1 MTDPGTF
8 NSYARNYDKIVEAA
22 ISASGESV
30 EFFAELKGTLARNA
44 IAPQVPSSMLDFGCG
59 IGNTV
64 RLLAQAF
71 PEAVVTGVDPSQ
83 ESIEV
88 ARERSSTD
96 ARRCRFVVQ
105 EKTRLPFPD
114 ESFDVGFASNVFHHI
129 PRRDHPSW
137 IRELR
142 RVIRPG
148 GIILLFEH
156 NPFNPLTRRSVRLC
170 EFDKGVELLRPS
182 YTRDLLR
189 GGGFV
194 PEPPHYYFI
203 FPRFLSALRPLERL
217 VSSLPLGAQY
227 FVRAQRAR

>member
-8 NSYARNYDKIVEAA
+8 NSYARNYDKVVEAA
-22 ISASGESV
+22 IGASGESV
-30 EFFAELKGTLARNA
+30 EFFAELRVRLARDA
-44 IAPQVPSSMLDFGCG
+44 ISSQVPRSILDFGCG

-105 EKTRLPFPD
+105 EETHLPFPD
-114 ESFDVGFASNVFHHI
+114 ESFDVGFTSNVLHHI
-129 PRRDHPSW
+129 PRRDHLSW

-142 RVIRPG
+142 RVIRPDG
-148 GIILLFEH
+148 MILLFEH

-182 YTRDLLR
+182 YIRDLLR

>member
-8 NSYARNYDKIVEAA
+8 NSYARNYDKVVEAA
-22 ISASGESV
+22 IGASGESV
-30 EFFAELKGTLARNA
+30 EFFAELRVRLARDA
-44 IAPQVPSSMLDFGCG
+44 ISSQVPRSILDFGCG

-64 RLLAQAF
+64 RLLARAF
-71 PEAVVTGVDPSQ
+71 PKTVVTGVDPSQ
-83 ESIEV
+83 EIIEV

-105 EKTRLPFPD
+105 EETHLPFPD
-114 ESFDVGFASNVFHHI
+114 ESFDVGFTSNVLHHI
-129 PRRDHPSW
+129 PRRDHLSW

-142 RVIRPG
+142 RVIRPNG
-148 GIILLFEH
+148 MILLFEH

-182 YTRDLLR
+182 YIRDLLR

>member
-8 NSYARNYDKIVEAA
+8 NSYARNYDKVVEAA
-22 ISASGESV
+22 IGASGESV
-30 EFFAELKGTLARNA
+30 EFFAELRVRLARDA
-44 IAPQVPSSMLDFGCG
+44 ISSQVPRSILDFGCG

-64 RLLAQAF
+64 RLLARAF
-71 PEAVVTGVDPSQ
+71 PKTVVTGVDPSQ
-83 ESIEV
+83 EIIEV

-105 EKTRLPFPD
+105 EETHLPFPD
-114 ESFDVGFASNVFHHI
+114 ESFDVGFTSNVLHHI
-129 PRRDHPSW
+129 PRRDHLSW

-142 RVIRPG
+142 RVIRPDG
-148 GIILLFEH
+148 MILLFEH

-182 YTRDLLR
+182 YIRDLLR

-194 PEPPHYYFI
+194 PEPPQYYFI

>member
-71 PEAVVTGVDPSQ
+71 PETVVTGVDPSQ

-114 ESFDVGFASNVFHHI
+114 ESFDVGFTSNVFHHI

-148 GIILLFEH
+148 GTMLLFEH

-189 GGGFV
+189 AGGFV
-194 PEPPHYYFI
+194 P
-203 FPRFLSALRPLERL
+203 
-217 VSSLPLGAQY
+217 
-227 FVRAQRAR
+227 